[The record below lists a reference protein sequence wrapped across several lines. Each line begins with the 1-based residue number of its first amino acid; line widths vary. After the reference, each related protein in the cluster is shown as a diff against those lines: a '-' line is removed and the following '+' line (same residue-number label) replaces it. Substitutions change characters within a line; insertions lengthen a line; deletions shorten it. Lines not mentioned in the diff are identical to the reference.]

1 MFCLNKESKID
12 EFILNDLPNG
22 FNTIVGE
29 RGVRLSG
36 GQKQR
41 IGIARALYKDPKVLL
56 LDEATSA
63 LDNITENKLI
73 KNLFKLNKKITI
85 IMVAHRLS
93 TIENANKII
102 VIDKGKIASQ
112 GTFNELCENSYLFK
126 RMINSNYLYK
136 NKLDQENEAEI
147 LTVDGKHNEDQSE
160 TNNIDLDEISDNS

>member
-1 MFCLNKESKID
+1 MRHDFDKLKAVTKIAQID

-29 RGVRLSG
+29 RVRLSG

-63 LDNITENKLI
+63 LDNITEKKLI

-102 VIDKGKIASQ
+102 VIDKGK
-112 GTFNELCENSYLFK
+112 
-126 RMINSNYLYK
+126 
-136 NKLDQENEAEI
+136 
-147 LTVDGKHNEDQSE
+147 
-160 TNNIDLDEISDNS
+160 